1 MSDHLRITDTTLRDG
16 SHAMA
21 HQFTEE
27 QVRATVHALDAA
39 GVEVIEE
46 LVRHGV
52 AAVAQRGVGDAQVIA
67 HAGTPAARRSP
78 MTSPTWAAAEV
89 MMSRL
94 PAYSGR

>member
-1 MSDHLRITDTTLRDG
+1 MGDLDD
-16 SHAMA
+16 
-21 HQFTEE
+21 
-27 QVRATVHALDAA
+27 LDAGRIQ
-39 GVEVIEE
+39 GVHGGPDLLLGE

-52 AAVAQRGVGDAQVIA
+52 AAVAQGGVGDAELPLGGIA
-67 HAGTPAARRSP
+67 HAVTLSVRRWP

>member
-1 MSDHLRITDTTLRDG
+1 MGDLDD
-16 SHAMA
+16 
-21 HQFTEE
+21 
-27 QVRATVHALDAA
+27 LDAGRVQ
-39 GVEVIEE
+39 GVHGGPDLLLGE

-52 AAVAQRGVGDAQVIA
+52 AAVAQGGVGDAQVIA
-67 HAGTPAARRSP
+67 HAGISAARRSP